1 MKLSPCLSRS
11 TFYAALTLATLSL
24 EPATAATITGTITD
38 ISATPLNTKLLFSPT
53 NEVLI
58 CSNGICAGPARILD
72 TTNGAFS
79 LTLEAGN
86 YTVTLPSI
94 ACRKPFCIYV
104 PITNATLDITNL
116 VRPCP
121 CTNTGIPFH
130 ANLNQVISWSTNGE
144 RSLVDTNITIP
155 AGTLHTGSVLRFEA
169 FGSFGEPANNSPN
182 ATFALKL
189 GATTLVP
196 VARPATS
203 ASWHL
208 SASITFRTVGPAAV
222 AIGSI
227 ACIQNNLALDPF
239 FFASQTATVDTT
251 VPLTVDLTARYVDIA
266 HTESI
271 SCEQLTL
278 HLD

>member
-1 MKLSPCLSRS
+1 LDFGLWTSQS
-11 TFYAALTLATLSL
+11 
-24 EPATAATITGTITD
+24 ATITGTLTD
-38 ISATPLNTKLLFSPT
+38 ISTAPLNTKLLFSPT
-53 NEVLI
+53 NEIL
-58 CSNGICAGPARILD
+58 CTSSGISAGPARILD

-86 YTVTLPSI
+86 YTVTLPSV

-104 PITNATLDITNL
+104 PVTNATLDITNL

-130 ANLNQVISWSTNGE
+130 ANLAQITSWSTNGE
-144 RSLVDTNITIP
+144 RSLIDTNITIP

-182 ATFALKL
+182 ATLALKL
-189 GATTLVP
+189 GATTLLS
-196 VARPATS
+196 VAKPATT
-203 ASWHL
+203 ANWHL
-208 SASITFRTVGPAAV
+208 SASITFRTAGPAAV
-222 AIGSI
+222 AIGS
-227 ACIQNNLALDPF
+227 LALAEDNLSLTPF

-251 VPLTVDLTARYVDIA
+251 VPLTADLTARYVDIA

-271 SCEQLTL
+271 SCDQLIL
-278 HLD
+278 HLE